1 MTAKMLNTAKE
12 KVSALAISGPL
23 PRLTY
28 YSAAGVRN
36 ILQHNDDQQITKNF
50 YT

>member
-28 YSAAGVRN
+28 YSAGVRN